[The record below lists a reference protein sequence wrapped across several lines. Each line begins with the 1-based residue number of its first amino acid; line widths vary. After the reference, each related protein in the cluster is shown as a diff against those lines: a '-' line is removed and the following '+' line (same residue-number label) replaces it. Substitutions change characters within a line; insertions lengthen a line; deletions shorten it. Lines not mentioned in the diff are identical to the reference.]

1 MLSLFVFAM
10 LRAEVPSNTMNA
22 YSQALIPET
31 VTAAASA
38 QAITVT
44 SALQETATARPAEVQ
59 EKNPMP
65 EDICG
70 GLLYAG
76 VNMWTG
82 YSVRTKKDG
91 IEEMLGQEEIKKLL
105 TSDDE
110 GKKYYDDSEMKK
122 VFTTSFEL
130 AAAASAVYFL
140 IESRFFDSGN
150 INSGRP
156 SVLIATGAAIPLFL
170 MGANWTGNEAF
181 NDINR
186 SLNVYNSNISCGLKK

>member
-1 MLSLFVFAM
+1 
-10 LRAEVPSNTMNA
+10 MNA